1 MIKKNAI
8 RNTMKDKRN
17 RLSEPLIMTCSL
29 EITKIAYDYIVV
41 NSFKNAAIY
50 MSIKNEVRIEYM
62 VALNKGRAIN
72 IFLPVCKNYNDIY
85 FNKIDDINCMQ
96 KDYFGISCPKND
108 CATAVKEI
116 EVFFIPGLA
125 FDMSGNRVGYGKGCY
140 DGILTKAEESLFIGV
155 CYEFQL
161 IFNDVLEQNSHDIK
175 MDYILTEKGMY
186 KVNNLPRFR

>member
-1 MIKKNAI
+1 
-8 RNTMKDKRN
+8 MKDKRN
-17 RLSEPLIMTCSL
+17 RLSEPSIMTCSL
-29 EITKIAYDYIVV
+29 NITKIAYDYIAI

-62 VALNKGRAIN
+62 VALNNVRAID
-72 IFLPVCKNYNDIY
+72 IFLPVCKNYDDVY

-96 KDYFGISCPKND
+96 KDYFGISCPKSD
-108 CATAVKEI
+108 FATDVKEI

-140 DGILTKAEESLFIGV
+140 DGILAKAEESLFIGV

-161 IFNDVLEQNSHDIK
+161 IFSDVIEQNSHDIK
-175 MDYILTEKGMY
+175 MDYILTEKGMH